1 MATINAK
8 NIIDKDY
15 KRRLKKHY
23 GGVDG
28 LIEHIEAV
36 KADGDNIYSPQF
48 WNMVIW
54 VLRDYKR
61 IKQKNKTLKKEIS
74 DASWP
79 DVLKIGDRQEMGG

>member
-1 MATINAK
+1 MISAK
-8 NIIDKDY
+8 NVDVCY
-15 KRRLKKHY
+15 KTKLKKIY

-28 LIEHIEAV
+28 LIEHIESV